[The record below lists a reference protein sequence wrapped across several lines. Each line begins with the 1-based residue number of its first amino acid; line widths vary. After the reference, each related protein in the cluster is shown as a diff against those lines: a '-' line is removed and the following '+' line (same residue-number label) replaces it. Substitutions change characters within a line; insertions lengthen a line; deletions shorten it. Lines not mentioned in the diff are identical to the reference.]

1 MGLSS
6 SFKESG
12 LEIYIS
18 SDTSGSMTEV
28 VQQQSGLLLPDVK
41 SGDVVLQANGKVGG
55 ACSGKDGGGQ
65 GQDRSQDDVLEFHF
79 VQGNDCKKWVLMSL
93 LRRPI
98 WRRWQRGLED
108 MQQWSAVRFFL
119 LPSIPS

>member
-12 LEIYIS
+12 LEIYIG
-18 SDTSGSMTEV
+18 SDTSRSMTEV

-65 GQDRSQDDVLEFHF
+65 GQDRSQDDVLELHF
-79 VQGNDCKKWVLMSL
+79 VQGND
-93 LRRPI
+93 
-98 WRRWQRGLED
+98 
-108 MQQWSAVRFFL
+108 
-119 LPSIPS
+119 